1 MNEAAGARYAI
12 LLRGVNVGGV
22 TVKMADLRNVLEGL
36 GLEHVRTLLATGN
49 AVATSGWDR
58 AEIKVR
64 VEEALRSAFGYDA
77 WVIVLSVPRVAE
89 LAAAVPYAPDNPEVH
104 AYVTFS
110 SDPVVLD
117 ELTDRA
123 EAAGA
128 EQVRL
133 GPEAVAWTADKGST
147 LESPFAKA
155 AAKPRYKS
163 ATTTR
168 NLRTLQKIAAAE

>member
-1 MNEAAGARYAI
+1 MNEPPDCRYAI

-22 TVKMADLRNVLEGL
+22 TVKMADLREVLEGL
-36 GLEHVRTLLATGN
+36 GLGRVRTLLASGN
-49 AVATSGWDR
+49 AVVTAGCDP
-58 AEIKVR
+58 ADLKVR
-64 VEEALRSAFGYDA
+64 IEEALRRAFGYEA
-77 WVIVLSVPRVAE
+77 WVLVLTVPRVAE
-89 LAAAVPYAPDNPEVH
+89 LAAAVPYAADNPEVH

-110 SDPVVLD
+110 SDPHMLD
-117 ELTDRA
+117 ELMVLA
-123 EAAGA
+123 ETAGA

-147 LESPFAKA
+147 LESPLAKA
-155 AAKPRYKS
+155 TAKPRYKS